1 MTSAERNQIHKTQ
14 WEARFR
20 FLLSRSLTLAR
31 EFSQNT
37 QPWWFWRDFVG
48 NLFTYTEASGFMIQ
62 LMRSF
67 KLVETET
74 ANLLDILGESTMTS
88 RKVFIPLVVRIPKQ
102 RKRYKKGATDIS
114 GW

>member
-20 FLLSRSLTLAR
+20 FLLSHSLTLAR
-31 EFSQNT
+31 ELSQNT

-62 LMRSF
+62 LTRFF

-88 RKVFIPLVVRIPKQ
+88 RKVLSPFVVRIPKQ
-102 RKRYKKGATDIS
+102 RKQYKKGATDIS
-114 GW
+114 G